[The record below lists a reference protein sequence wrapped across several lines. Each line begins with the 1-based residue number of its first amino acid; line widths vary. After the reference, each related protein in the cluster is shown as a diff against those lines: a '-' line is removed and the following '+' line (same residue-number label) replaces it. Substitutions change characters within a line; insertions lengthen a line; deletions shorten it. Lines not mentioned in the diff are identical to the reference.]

1 MSIAIENELK
11 FDGGVPS
18 LKLKVPP
25 NSCIPSNAK
34 IRIKRNSS
42 SNKDMIDLIELSND
56 ITRLRSE
63 DQYLK
68 DNKMS
73 AKYIIFLNTFNM
85 H

>member
-18 LKLKVPP
+18 SKLKVPP

-34 IRIKRNSS
+34 IRMKRNSS
-42 SNKDMIDLIELSND
+42 SNKDMIDLMELSND

-68 DNKMS
+68 VNNSKLG
-73 AKYIIFLNTFNM
+73 IILVLICWY
-85 H
+85 

>member
-18 LKLKVPP
+18 SKLKVPP

-34 IRIKRNSS
+34 IRMKRNSS
-42 SNKDMIDLIELSND
+42 SNKDMIDLMELSND

-68 DNKMS
+68 VNKS
-73 AKYIIFLNTFNM
+73 KLSIILVLIFCY
-85 H
+85 